1 MTSTHDW
8 YEAHLEAYVLRTLAD
23 DEQQAFDDHL
33 RRCERCRAAVDA
45 LEAGLAPL
53 AYGVRPVPVPPGLR
67 KRIADA
73 VLAGDATER
82 RRRWSAAAVAPW
94 LMAAAAVL
102 VAAGVTARSAGRAA
116 TLQQALA
123 AAEGR
128 ATVLADSLAAVTRTT
143 RVRQARFAGAGG
155 EGGMVVLADDAAH
168 RWRVVVHGPAA
179 PDGMS
184 YLVCFI
190 TPTGLVHAVTV
201 GKGGA
206 PVSFTL
212 GMPSDGTQVL
222 GAALLLEHDQPSPGA
237 PVGHT
242 PIAEVRL

>member
-1 MTSTHDW
+1 MTTTHEW
-8 YEAHLEAYVLRTLAD
+8 YEAHLEAYVLRALAD

-33 RRCERCRAAVDA
+33 SRCDRCRAEVAA
-45 LEAGLAPL
+45 LEADLAPL

-73 VLAGDATER
+73 VLTER
-82 RRRWSAAAVAPW
+82 TLVPSRGWTAAVAAPW
-94 LMAAAAVL
+94 LMAAAMVM
-102 VAAGVTARSAGRAA
+102 VAAGMVARSTSRAA
-116 TLQQALA
+116 ALQQSLA
-123 AAEGR
+123 TAEAR
-128 ATVLADSLAAVTRTT
+128 ATALADSLAAITRTT
-143 RVRQARFAGAGG
+143 RVLQASFASQGR
-155 EGGMVVLADDAAH
+155 EGGMVVLADEQSH

-222 GAALLLEHDQPSPGA
+222 GAALLLEKDQPPPGA
-237 PVGHT
+237 PMGHT